1 MQGSWL
7 LGVLMLMSCAEPVV
21 RLTPPECEARRA
33 VHARAAAELERATE
47 AARAALGE
55 EAATLA
61 WWKVSK
67 AEDKVED
74 AEEALRGCP

>member
-1 MQGSWL
+1 MRGSWL
-7 LGVLMLMSCAEPVV
+7 LGALMLMSCTEPVI

-33 VHARAAAELERATE
+33 ALVRATAELERATKT
-47 AARAALGE
+47 ARAALGE

-61 WWKVSK
+61 WWKVYE

-74 AEEALRGCP
+74 AQDALRGCP